1 MGQKI
6 KILNESDLKQII
18 SECVKKAL
26 NEAEKK
32 RFGQL
37 MHVIGKNMTKAIANY
52 ADLKEEAG
60 EVYTREEL
68 ISVAEKVFN
77 HYNKQYPSIP
87 KDTPSRIV
95 DYFIE
100 KHRSG
105 RDFLVAESKKV
116 KKLNEA
122 QLKKMINE
130 SVKRILKEGLPSLP
144 GYDRWKTS
152 VPDSWD
158 EPTMIN
164 KDDFLDMIKTERD
177 ERVIQDFVEWVNDDC
192 EPEVCESVMQAMK
205 EGRNVFIA
213 AIKSGVDWKEICEN
227 YFDIRPVN
235 YYPSDMEDY

>member
-6 KILNESDLKQII
+6 KTLNESDLKQII

-37 MHVIGKNMTKAIANY
+37 IHVIGKNITKAIANY
-52 ADLKEEAG
+52 ADSKEDAG

-68 ISVAEKVFN
+68 ISVAEKAFN

-100 KHRSG
+100 KHGSE
-105 RDFLVAESKKV
+105 RDLLVAESKKV

-130 SVKRILKEGLPSLP
+130 SVKRILKEAE
-144 GYDRWKTS
+144 T
-152 VPDSWD
+152 
-158 EPTMIN
+158 EN
-164 KDDFLDMIKTERD
+164 EAKDT
-177 ERVIQDFVEWVNDDC
+177 
-192 EPEVCESVMQAMK
+192 
-205 EGRNVFIA
+205 
-213 AIKSGVDWKEICEN
+213 
-227 YFDIRPVN
+227 IRQI
-235 YYPSDMEDY
+235 